1 MEDLVNKSLA
11 RRTVDSEDA
20 IGTWYTVHNL
30 QLTFLHE
37 QATNLEALH
46 KNLVD
51 RYRKVYKGKL
61 SDAYDTMPLECIQLT
76 VVTSKL
82 SKFQHLIKR
91 GLTFHEVS
99 EEFQEGS

>member
-1 MEDLVNKSLA
+1 M
-11 RRTVDSEDA
+11 
-20 IGTWYTVHNL
+20 HM
-30 QLTFLHE
+30 
-37 QATNLEALH
+37 
-46 KNLVD
+46 
-51 RYRKVYKGKL
+51 
-61 SDAYDTMPLECIQLT
+61 TMPLECIQLT